1 MEIVKFDIKNLLLVI
16 VLINYFIVNYLPI
29 KFKNQIIS
37 INKDLFIPECLSL
50 LLIAKYLCF
59 FKKRKQT
66 NNISFNKLSI
76 NRIINRYYIK

>member
-16 VLINYFIVNYLPI
+16 VLINCLIVTYLPT

-37 INKDLFIPECLSL
+37 INKDSFIPKCISL

-66 NNISFNKLSI
+66 NNNIFNILSI
-76 NRIINRYYIK
+76 NRNINRYYIK